1 VKTSETNI
9 ENKQQMKGKTMIVGY
24 SRISVADN
32 LNDSSLVTQEGI
44 IKNYCTTHGL
54 KLDRFYSE
62 ITSGSTPLERRPVLS
77 KVLKEFKKG
86 DVLITTRLCRLSRK
100 LLSTLNLIESFK
112 NEGKELIICDL
123 GNVHKDSISRI
134 LISVLSMVSEIEREN
149 VVHRIKL
156 SKEQA
161 KRENKYRGGYMEFGW
176 KKNEQGKLEPNEKE
190 LEIFKSIINL
200 RRNKLTVRKIAEVVR
215 NKWGRKLHYSFV
227 AKLLQ
232 REHNFKV
239 LNEPLVA

>member
-1 VKTSETNI
+1 MKTSETNI

-32 LNDSSLVTQEGI
+32 LNASSLVTQEGI

>member
-1 VKTSETNI
+1 
-9 ENKQQMKGKTMIVGY
+9 MIVGY

-232 REHNFKV
+232 REHNFKI

>member
-232 REHNFKV
+232 REHNFKI

>member
-1 VKTSETNI
+1 
-9 ENKQQMKGKTMIVGY
+9 MIIGY
-24 SRISVADN
+24 ARISVADN
-32 LNDSSLVTQEGI
+32 LNDTSLITQEGI
-44 IKNYCTTHGL
+44 IKNYCETHSL

-62 ITSGSTPLERRPVLS
+62 ITSGTTPLERRPVLS
-77 KVLKEFKKG
+77 KALKELKKG
-86 DVLITTRLCRLSRK
+86 DVLITTRLCRLSRR
-100 LLSTLNLIESFK
+100 LLSTLNLIETFK
-112 NEGKELIICDL
+112 NEHKELIICDL
-123 GNVHKDSISRI
+123 GNVHKDSISKI

-149 VVHRIKL
+149 VVHRVKL

-176 KKNEQGKLEPNEKE
+176 KKNEEGKLEPNEKE

-200 RRNKLTVRKIAEVVR
+200 RRNKLTVRKISEVIR
-215 NKWGRKLHYSFV
+215 NTTGKKLHYSFV

-232 REHNFKV
+232 REHNFKI

>member
-1 VKTSETNI
+1 
-9 ENKQQMKGKTMIVGY
+9 MIVGY